1 MRSTESHPKRRVMN
15 ADYRR
20 IPKLSRRVSRQLSR
34 RASLWLLAGAVVA
47 MASPAQAARG
57 KPTFAQW
64 VESFRPRARA
74 RGVSDA
80 TYAKVMHGINPDTSV
95 YALDRS
101 QPEFTETLWQYLNR
115 RVSDWRITE
124 GRAKA
129 KEYEELLGRIEQDFG

>member
-1 MRSTESHPKRRVMN
+1 MRLTESHPRQQVMN
-15 ADYRR
+15 EGYR
-20 IPKLSRRVSRQLSR
+20 PTHKLSR
-34 RASLWLLAGAVVA
+34 RASFRFVAGAVA
-47 MASPAQAARG
+47 AFASPAQAARG
-57 KPTFAQW
+57 RPSFEQW
-64 VESFRPRARA
+64 VESFRARARA

-80 TYAKVMHGINPDTSV
+80 TYSNVMRGLAPDTSV

-129 KEYEELLGRIEQDFG
+129 KEHEALLARI